1 MAKQYPIPWISTYFL
16 AAIALI
22 ILTFVAIWSLDGV
35 SFDYDRY
42 DPDHEFLERIA
53 RSDMP
58 REANF
63 SGLNGGDWAVL
74 CLVGPGGKLDAALRR
89 SGADDKLTS
98 ALEAEYD
105 SDALILHDTE
115 FVLAYLSR
123 EGEAKLLRHPHGFA
137 FAAKGRARCI
147 LPEKPVITIPVGE

>member
-1 MAKQYPIPWISTYFL
+1 MNGETIPH
-16 AAIALI
+16 
-22 ILTFVAIWSLDGV
+22 SLDIDLF
-35 SFDYDRY
+35 SRHRY

-137 FAAKGRARCI
+137 FVATEKALCA
-147 LPEKPVITIPVGE
+147 LPDKPVIKIPVGK